1 MRNVLTFVLT
11 FFLTAAVLAQ
21 DKADRPWI
29 STSNDFTNM
38 LVRVELKHNPENGS
52 RQGLAEYDE
61 LVSQP
66 TLADEDQERKEREEV
81 LAKYKAALPQQ
92 KQKEVAQDLEIIIRR
107 VELNFRVQDYKRAH
121 YVPFAN
127 ASSMVFGGVR
137 MLLDEQTPAARR
149 PAAVTRLRRYAGLDP
164 AYKPLTEI
172 LKQRVIEQM
181 AKPGVVYPARVEIET
196 ELSRNSHYLEG
207 IACAMQA
214 VQALRMGRAV
224 RQAES
229 AAGRLRCVDPFHR
242 IAQGPR
248 GFPPAARGVCAFAR
262 TVRH

>member
-66 TLADEDQERKEREEV
+66 TLTDEDQERKEREEV

-92 KQKEVAQDLEIIIRR
+92 KQKEVAQDLEIIIRS
-107 VELNFRVQDYKRAH
+107 VELNFAWRITSALTPCH
-121 YVPFAN
+121 SP
-127 ASSMVFGGVR
+127 
-137 MLLDEQTPAARR
+137 TPAAWYSG
-149 PAAVTRLRRYAGLDP
+149 AFACYWTSRLRRRDAPRPWLACGG
-164 AYKPLTEI
+164 
-172 LKQRVIEQM
+172 M
-181 AKPGVVYPARVEIET
+181 PGSIPPT
-196 ELSRNSHYLEG
+196 SRS
-207 IACAMQA
+207 
-214 VQALRMGRAV
+214 
-224 RQAES
+224 
-229 AAGRLRCVDPFHR
+229 PKF
-242 IAQGPR
+242 
-248 GFPPAARGVCAFAR
+248 
-262 TVRH
+262 